1 VTFMINGTVDGV
13 HMYIDKKNVLIVLWW

>member
-1 VTFMINGTVDGV
+1 MINGTVDGV